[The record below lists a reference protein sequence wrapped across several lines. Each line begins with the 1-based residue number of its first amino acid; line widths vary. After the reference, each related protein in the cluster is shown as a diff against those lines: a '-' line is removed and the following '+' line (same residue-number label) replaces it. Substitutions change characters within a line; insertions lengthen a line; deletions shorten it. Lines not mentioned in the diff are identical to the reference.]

1 MGSGRLREVDALRSF
16 ALGGILMVNIWYFA
30 DPFTLTGTI
39 SPNHNSAL
47 DLAVRFTIAALFEA
61 KFYLL
66 FSFLFGYS
74 FVLQWR
80 AAEAARASPAS
91 RMRRRL
97 AALFVLGLAH
107 GLLLFYGDILLTYS
121 LMGMVLLATHSIRT
135 YSAVTVGAAI
145 IAIMGSLILAVGLL
159 IAVGGAGLPSLTLT
173 TDPGALTRSPG
184 AAFATN
190 ADHFFENVAGVVF
203 FQGPLSLAMFY
214 IGLAAGRA
222 GLLEGWL
229 PYRKLRT
236 TTAVCLPLGLTAGIL
251 QAYLTTYADGD
262 RFSVLA
268 VGISTLTAP
277 LLTAG
282 YVCLLLLFFRTTPG
296 AGLCA
301 FLAPAGRMALTNYLL
316 QSAILALLF
325 TAYGLRLSDRL
336 PAAAVA
342 GVAVVIF
349 IAQLVLSRLLL
360 SRVGT
365 GPAEWLLRRATY
377 GRRRPQAQQN

>member
-16 ALGGILMVNIWYFA
+16 ALGGILMVNVWYFA
-30 DPFTLTGTI
+30 DPYTLAGTI

-80 AAEAARASPAS
+80 AAEVARASPAS

-135 YSAVTVGAAI
+135 YSAVIVGAAI
-145 IAIMGSLILAVGLL
+145 IGIMGSLILAVGLL
-159 IAVGGAGLPSLTLT
+159 IAVGSAGFPSLALT
-173 TDPGALTRSPG
+173 PDPGALTRSPG

-190 ADHFFENVAGVVF
+190 AAHFLENVAGVVF

-229 PYRKLRT
+229 PSGKLRT

-251 QAYLTTYADGD
+251 QAYLTTYVDGD
-262 RFSVLA
+262 QFSVLA

-277 LLTAG
+277 LLTTG

-342 GVAVVIF
+342 GIAVVIF
-349 IAQLVLSRLLL
+349 ITQLVLSRLLL

-377 GRRRPQAQQN
+377 GRRR